1 MYMMF
6 IGHLLSIETKWRMHT
21 NDAISEANS
30 LYALLQSKS
39 VAIEGSFQSMV
50 YRSVVKCIKKIF
62 FTTEYTNSVRW
73 LSK

>member
-1 MYMMF
+1 MMF

-30 LYALLQSKS
+30 LHALLQCKS